1 VIKVAR
7 KATLYDVIDL
17 LTKMAISIA
26 IAYVAGTKVAA
37 IAFIAM
43 ILNIFG
49 IPLLFLGLPY
59 WVIYVVVVIWVVDI
73 YTGLERGSK

>member
-1 VIKVAR
+1 MAR

-17 LTKMAISIA
+17 LTKVAISIA
-26 IAYVAGTKVAA
+26 IAYVAGAKVAA

-59 WVIYVVVVIWVVDI
+59 WVIYVVVITWVLDI
-73 YTGLERGSK
+73 CTELVRSGE

>member
-1 VIKVAR
+1 MERRVTLDNVADFVT
-7 KATLYDVIDL
+7 KAV
-17 LTKMAISIA
+17 ISIA
-26 IAYVAGTKVAA
+26 IAYVAGAKVAA